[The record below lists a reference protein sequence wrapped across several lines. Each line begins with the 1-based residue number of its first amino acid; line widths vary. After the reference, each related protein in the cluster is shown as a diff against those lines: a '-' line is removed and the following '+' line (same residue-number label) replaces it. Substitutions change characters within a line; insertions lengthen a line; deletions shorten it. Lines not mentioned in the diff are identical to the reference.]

1 MRGIFDNDSRA
12 AAASSCAGA
21 ALGGADAPAEPSIHG
36 PFPARVKGADA
47 RGGRF
52 KVSTVLEKLS
62 AGYCRVRLEGRAVPG
77 ASLFV
82 ATRVIRAVV
91 VLRGTVINVLPLADG
106 ASSALVRIRRYRFVR
121 RQTDQH

>member
-1 MRGIFDNDSRA
+1 MRGIFDSDSRV
-12 AAASSCAGA
+12 AASSAGA
-21 ALGGADAPAEPSIHG
+21 ACGGADAPAEPSIYG

-52 KVSTVLEKLS
+52 EVSTVLEKLS
-62 AGYCRVRLEGRAVPG
+62 AGYCLVRLESRAEPG

-82 ATRVIRAVV
+82 ATCVIRAVV
-91 VLRGTVINVLPLADG
+91 VLRGTVVNVLPLADG

-121 RQTDQH
+121 RQNDQN

>member
-1 MRGIFDNDSRA
+1 MRGTFDSDSRA
-12 AAASSCAGA
+12 EASGAGA
-21 ALGGADAPAEPSIHG
+21 AVGGTDAPAEPSIHG

-62 AGYCRVRLEGRAVPG
+62 AGYCRVRLEGRAEPG

-91 VLRGTVINVLPLADG
+91 VLRGTIINVLPLADG
-106 ASSALVRIRRYRFVR
+106 ASSALVRIRRYRFVTQ
-121 RQTDQH
+121 QTDRQ